1 MKKYIL
7 LFIIMCI
14 LVGCSSTNGESSTQ
28 TNDNVQ
34 VIIKA
39 EDYSRITSEELTTRL
54 GEPTSIEDY
63 TYVAATSGET
73 IDGTLY
79 TFGNGKFEFI
89 VADNMVVRLHVN
101 SGEYWGYDDSTF
113 EYLGE
118 KSVFQMFNITPSD
131 SLKKTADTGVSLRF
145 SPVNDK
151 VADLWIHSIEDDK
164 FGSAYI
170 TFNLNFF

>member
-1 MKKYIL
+1 
-7 LFIIMCI
+7 MCL
-14 LVGCSSTNGESSTQ
+14 LVGCSSTNGESSTK
-28 TNDNVQ
+28 TDDNVQ

-39 EDYSRITSEELTTRL
+39 EDYSRITPEELKTKM

-63 TYVAATSGET
+63 PFVASSSGKT

-79 TFGNGKFEFI
+79 TFENGKFEFI

-118 KSVFQMFNITPSD
+118 NSVFQMFNITPSD
-131 SLKKTADTGVSLRF
+131 NLLKTADTGVALRF
-145 SPVNDK
+145 SPVNSK
-151 VADLWIHSIEDDK
+151 VADLWLHSIEGDT

-170 TFNLNFF
+170 TYNLNYF